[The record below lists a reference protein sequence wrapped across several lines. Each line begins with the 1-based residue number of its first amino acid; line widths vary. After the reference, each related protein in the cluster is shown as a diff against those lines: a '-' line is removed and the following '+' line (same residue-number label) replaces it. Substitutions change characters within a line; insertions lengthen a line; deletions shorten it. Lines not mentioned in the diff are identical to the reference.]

1 MTFETLAP
9 QVIARLSSDLQISP
23 EKAAGIVGQLGHES
37 GGLQAINEYQPVV
50 PGSRGGFGWAQWT
63 GPRRRQFEAWAKQ
76 QGMAVT
82 DPEANYGFLLHELTA
97 TPEGRVLDDVRK
109 APDAIAAGRVFTDRF
124 LRPGVP
130 AYESRDSWTQ
140 RALDLVMPTAH
151 AGTVDDEWAELERRF
166 MQNAAAVQSGPGE
179 AEDPWAELERQFAPP
194 RTTGSVSDAAGS
206 ARGTFSHDR
215 GTFSVDMS
223 HTGGDAGGYLPQMG
237 SGLLE
242 GITGVFGAP
251 VDLTNAAIGLG
262 MKGINSA
269 FGTELQPAREPFG
282 GSTWWRRGVPLAPPS
297 EETGP
302 QMARRAAQSVGAAAV
317 PMAAT
322 ARTAGQLLTGL
333 STALGGGV
341 GGATAQQLFPGS
353 VTAEMLGEALGSLG
367 TGATIA
373 GAANLSARRAAE
385 KAVPSVRDLKR
396 RSSDK
401 FEEAHALGVQATPEK
416 TQGLANQVRAI
427 AVQEGLI
434 SPTGRVSEAYPKA
447 REALRMLDDYAT
459 GPMNVPQM
467 QTVRKVLADAAGS
480 PDKAERR
487 IATLMLR
494 QFDDF
499 TAPLAP
505 QLSEG
510 RGLYSRAMR
519 GDQLETLRELAGSRA
534 GQYTGSGYEN
544 ALRTEYRQLNNRI
557 IKGQERGFTPEQQEA
572 IRKVA
577 EGDALVNA
585 ARWGGKFAP
594 TGVVSAGLGMGVP
607 FAVGSA
613 VGGPALGSAMGFGA
627 AGAGFLSRNIAERLT
642 NRNAMLAE
650 LLARSGGTMPLA
662 IRPELWPQALGAAL
676 GGQAAI
682 QSGEDRPY
690 LLP

>member
-9 QVIARLSSDLQISP
+9 QIISRLSSDLQISP
-23 EKAAGIVGQLGHES
+23 QQAAGIVGQLGHES
-37 GGLQAINEYQPVV
+37 GGLQAINEYEPVV

-63 GPRRRQFEAWAKQ
+63 GPRRRQFESWAKQ

-82 DPEANYGFLLHELTA
+82 DPEANYGFLLHELKN
-97 TPEGRVLDDVRK
+97 TPEGRVLDDIRR
-109 APDAIAAGRVFTDRF
+109 APDARTAGRIFTDTF

-130 AYESRDSWTQ
+130 AYDSRDSWT
-140 RALDLVMPTAH
+140 RKAMDYIMPAAQ
-151 AGTVDDEWAELERRF
+151 AGTLDDEWAALEKRFMQGAEPTVTPTDENDLWAELERKYGPP
-166 MQNAAAVQSGPGE
+166 QTEPAALAQGGSAGGT
-179 AEDPWAELERQFAPP
+179 
-194 RTTGSVSDAAGS
+194 TTG
-206 ARGTFSHDR
+206 RFSEGGDTSK
-215 GTFSVDMS
+215 GDMS
-223 HTGGDAGGYLPQMG
+223 RSGSRSDGYLPQIG
-237 SGLLE
+237 AGLLE
-242 GITGVFGAP
+242 GVTGLFGAP
-251 VDLTNAAIGLG
+251 VDLVNAGLG
-262 MKGINSA
+262 IGMQGINSV
-269 FGTELQPAREPFG
+269 FGSDLQPSAEPFG
-282 GSTWWRRGVPLAPPS
+282 GAAWWRRGVPIASPS
-297 EETGP
+297 EDTGP
-302 QMARRAAQSVGAAAV
+302 QMARRVAQSVGGAAV
-317 PMAAT
+317 PVAAG
-322 ARTAGQLLTGL
+322 ARTAGQLAAGL
-333 STALGGGV
+333 GAALGGGI
-341 GGATAQQLFPGS
+341 GGATAKQAFPGN
-353 VTAEMLGEALGSLG
+353 VTAEMLGEVLGSLG

-373 GAANLSARRAAE
+373 GLANRSGRRAAE
-385 KAVPSVRDLKR
+385 KAVPSVRDLKQQ
-396 RSSDK
+396 SSDK

-557 IKGQERGFTPEQQEA
+557 IKGQERGWTPEQAEA
-572 IRKVA
+572 IRRVA
-577 EGDALVNA
+577 EGTPATNV
-585 ARWGGKFAP
+585 ARQLGKLAP
-594 TGVVSAGLGMGVP
+594 TGVVSAGLGGGVP
-607 FAVGSA
+607 FMVGNV
-613 VGGPALGSAMGFGA
+613 VGGPGLGAALGAGAMGTGLA
-627 AGAGFLSRNIAERLT
+627 ARDMAARLT
-642 NRNAMLAE
+642 NKNAMLAE
-650 LLARSGGTMPLA
+650 MLARNGGALPLA
-662 IRPELWPQALGAAL
+662 VRPDLYQQMLGAAL
-676 GGQAAI
+676 GGQAALH
-682 QSGEDRPY
+682 SN
-690 LLP
+690 